1 MLQPGESRPRRSK
14 VEPNN
19 NRPRHLKW
27 RQYDM
32 QRKVKNIRR
41 SLEHSRVDCQ
51 VSNSRLREANDL
63 EQAAQQL
70 WYKRRDIQRDP
81 ERAKK
86 YPITPR
92 SAVNGSEVF
101 QTSQYVR
108 ALRETLRRLGVEP
121 EMVDQ
126 LTRGDDDCCRP
137 VTKKRALQDSAATTS
152 QHSRSIPPPR
162 GGDYDHQSSIWMPP
176 PGETG
181 HYHHPCHYWY
191 PPGDYYY
198 YHPCHYHLQCQ
209 PPATQAAVAAPWP
222 YYYPHG

>member
-1 MLQPGESRPRRSK
+1 MQGK
-14 VEPNN
+14 V
-19 NRPRHLKW
+19 R
-27 RQYDM
+27 
-32 QRKVKNIRR
+32 NIRR
-41 SLEHSRVDCQ
+41 SLEHSRVDRQ

-63 EQAAQQL
+63 EQAALQL

-81 ERAKK
+81 ERAQK

-92 SAVNGSEVF
+92 SAVNASDVF

-121 EMVDQ
+121 EMVEQ

-137 VTKKRALQDSAATTS
+137 VTKKKKRALQDSAATTS
-152 QHSRSIPPPR
+152 HSRSIPPPR
-162 GGDYDHQSSIWMPP
+162 GGDYDHQSSIWMRP

-191 PPGDYYY
+191 HPGHYY

>member
-27 RQYDM
+27 RQYDL

-41 SLEHSRVDCQ
+41 RVEHSRVDCQ

-152 QHSRSIPPPR
+152 HSRSIPPPR
-162 GGDYDHQSSIWMPP
+162 GGDYDHQSSIWMRP

-191 PPGDYYY
+191 HPGDY

>member
-1 MLQPGESRPRRSK
+1 MLQPGESRPRRSA

-41 SLEHSRVDCQ
+41 RVEHSRVDCQ

-121 EMVDQ
+121 EMVEQ

-152 QHSRSIPPPR
+152 HSRSIPPPR
-162 GGDYDHQSSIWMPP
+162 GGDYDHQSSIWMRP

-191 PPGDYYY
+191 HPGDY